1 MQTKIKRRIQTMETI
16 GNKYV
21 VECTSGGEYYAYL
34 LNHEQCC
41 AFGETAEEAI
51 ENLEEAAEEFFSEI
65 NSVFYIEDIA

>member
-1 MQTKIKRRIQTMETI
+1 MNMETI
-16 GNKYV
+16 GNSYK

-34 LNHEQCC
+34 LYHEQCF

-51 ENLEEAAEEFFSEI
+51 ENLEEAAQEFFNEI

>member
-1 MQTKIKRRIQTMETI
+1 MQTKIKRRTQTMETNV
-16 GNKYV
+16 NKYV
-21 VECTSGGEYYAYL
+21 VECTSGVEYYAYL
-34 LNHEQCC
+34 VNHEQCC

>member
-1 MQTKIKRRIQTMETI
+1 METI

-21 VECTSGGEYYAYL
+21 VECTSGREYYAYL